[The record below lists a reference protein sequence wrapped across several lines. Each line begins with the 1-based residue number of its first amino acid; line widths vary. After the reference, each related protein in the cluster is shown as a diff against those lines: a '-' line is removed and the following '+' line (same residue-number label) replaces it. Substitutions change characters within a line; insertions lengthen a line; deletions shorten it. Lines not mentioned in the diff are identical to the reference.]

1 MGWGWGWDGMGVGV
15 GVASGESGPW
25 ATIYTFLIII
35 KTIKLNVVKSLWRFR
50 NPNFDDL
57 YAVVRDGSLQ

>member
-1 MGWGWGWDGMGVGV
+1 MDEGWGWDGGGGGMGVGV

-35 KTIKLNVVKSLWRFR
+35 KTIELNVVKLCVDFAIL
-50 NPNFDDL
+50 FL
-57 YAVVRDGSLQ
+57 TVCM